1 MRLYLQNIVEEIS
14 FENLPEK
21 WQGFDFTRFSKDK
34 TLFDFQRQALQ
45 NALKGLW
52 LYYSPLQKGWQSD
65 GLTGYLNTPP
75 LRDTPL
81 REGNFLKHRLFK
93 LYQNNDFLENFDYD
107 LKKREGKK
115 TAKYLLEYDK
125 DYPAVDSKIPF
136 AHFINRMSFW
146 MATGS
151 GKTLVIVKLIELLGR
166 LIADKEL
173 PTGDILFLAHRDDLL
188 DQFKNHIEEFNSF
201 NFDTKITLKSLKDYE
216 SVKRENALALSKN
229 EITVF
234 YYRSDLISDEHK
246 EKIVNFK
253 NYDNGGQWYIL
264 LDEAHKGDKEDSKR
278 QILYSILSRNGFLF
292 NFSATF
298 TDPRDF
304 VTCAFNFNLSKFVE
318 DGYGKHIYV
327 SSAEIRA
334 FRGRGDFSPIEK
346 QKIVLKTLLL
356 LTYIN
361 KYFEK
366 IREVVNTP
374 SAHSPLQK
382 GWQAKPDGVFADTP
396 LQKGNSPSVK
406 GWQSDRI
413 DGVVLYHRPLLLT
426 LVNSVDVEKSDLELF
441 FRELEKVARNEIRAD
456 LLEEAKNELIQ
467 EFSDNAKFV
476 FEELDCVINAGL
488 VSKLD
493 YEDIL
498 KYVLNANTPGNIEV
512 LKIPGNRQ
520 ELIFRL
526 MTAEKPF
533 ALIKIGD
540 ISGWLN
546 DKLEG
551 YEINESF
558 ENESYFKAINRD
570 DSDINVLM
578 GSRSFYEGWD
588 SNRPNLILFVN
599 IGVGSDA
606 KKFVLQSVGRGV
618 RIEPLKNQRR
628 RFLNLYNE
636 MTTPRQASPDTPL
649 QEGNTPTRLHRAT
662 PLQEGN
668 IEELFEKVKNLILPM
683 ESLFVFGTKAENLKE
698 IIATLKAE
706 KQDKNLGDAFILN
719 PEAYKHTL
727 LVPVYKTAERIFA
740 EEKDPQKY
748 PISRE
753 DFDITSQFYGFLGDK
768 IALAKYDC
776 EVKVLKKAKESFKEK
791 ERYYD
796 FSEKNS
802 LFEPELILDR
812 IFDYLGVKN
821 KEFDKFKELEN
832 EIVHFKKVR
841 FTDGEKYEEIK
852 RKIEE
857 IRHYPERQKELD
869 KQYGKIP
876 RKEFERQMTLFEQAG
891 NFEIKSQKIKIK
903 YLANHYYLPVI
914 VSETEKIDYIN
925 HIINVESEVI
935 FVEQLEEYLTKPDNV
950 FTHFDWWMFS
960 KLDQTLDEVFIP
972 YYNPKEN
979 NIANFKPDFIFWA
992 QKGKR
997 YLVLFVDPKGT
1008 EHADG
1013 YRKIDGYSRIFEI
1026 EKNGQKQ
1033 SRDFSYNGFTINTK
1047 LLLKPRRG
1055 IAEVLENYKQYWFDN
1070 FDDFARKIS

>member
-1 MRLYLQNIVEEIS
+1 MSKLYLQNIIDNIS
-14 FENLPEK
+14 FENLPAK
-21 WQGFDFTRFSKDK
+21 WQGFDFARFSKDK
-34 TLFDFQRQALQ
+34 ALFDFQKQGLQ
-45 NALKGLW
+45 NALKALHLYFKEKNADKKALFEHYKLNGLEE
-52 LYYSPLQKGWQSD
+52 D
-65 GLTGYLNTPP
+65 
-75 LRDTPL
+75 
-81 REGNFLKHRLFK
+81 
-93 LYQNNDFLENFDYD
+93 FDYN
-107 LKKREGKK
+107 LKKKQDSK

-125 DYPAVDSKIPF
+125 DYPAIDSKISF

-151 GKTLVIVKLIELLGR
+151 GKTLIIVKLIELLGK
-166 LIADKEL
+166 LIAEKEL
-173 PTGDILFLAHRDDLL
+173 PAGDILFLAHRDDLL

-201 NFDTKITLKSLKDYE
+201 NFDTKINLKNLRDYE
-216 SVKRENALALSKN
+216 SVKRENALPFAKN

-304 VTCAFNFNLSKFVE
+304 ATCAFNFNLSKFVE
-318 DGYGKHIYV
+318 EGYGKHIYV
-327 SSAEIRA
+327 SSTAISA
-334 FRGRGDFSPIEK
+334 FRGRDDFSPIEK

-356 LTYIN
+356 LTYVN
-361 KYFEK
+361 KYFEE
-366 IREVVNTP
+366 IRKVN
-374 SAHSPLQK
+374 
-382 GWQAKPDGVFADTP
+382 
-396 LQKGNSPSVK
+396 NS
-406 GWQSDRI
+406 
-413 DGVVLYHRPLLLT
+413 LYHRPLLLT
-426 LVNSVDVEKSDLELF
+426 LVNSVDVEQSDLELF
-441 FRELEKVARNEIRAD
+441 FRELEKVAKNEVRAD
-456 LLEEAKNELIQ
+456 LLKKAKEELVQ
-467 EFSDNAKFV
+467 EFRDNAQFV
-476 FEELDCVINAGL
+476 FEELECVIDASL

-493 YEDIL
+493 YKDIL
-498 KYVLNANTPGNIEV
+498 KYVLNAKTPGKIEV

-540 ISGWLN
+540 ISGWLK
-546 DKLEG
+546 DKLEA

-558 ENESYFKAINRD
+558 ENESYFKALNRD

-588 SNRPNLILFVN
+588 SNRPNLLLFVN

-618 RIEPLKNQRR
+618 RIEPQKNRR
-628 RFLNLYNE
+628 KRLQNLLNAKVV
-636 MTTPRQASPDTPL
+636 TKQ
-649 QEGNTPTRLHRAT
+649 
-662 PLQEGN
+662 
-668 IEELFEKVKNLILPM
+668 LFEKVKNLILPI
-683 ESLFVFGTKAENLKE
+683 ESLFVFGTNAENLKE

-719 PEAYKHTL
+719 PEAQKHTL

-748 PISRE
+748 SVSRE
-753 DFDITSQFYGFLGDK
+753 DFDITSQFYRFIGDK
-768 IALAKYDC
+768 ITLAKYDC
-776 EVKVLKKAKESFKEK
+776 EVKVLKKTKESFVE
-791 ERYYD
+791 EGRYYD
-796 FSEKNS
+796 FSERNS

-812 IFDYLGVKN
+812 IFDYLGVKS
-821 KEFDKFKELEN
+821 KEFEKFKELEN

-841 FTDGEKYEEIK
+841 FTDGEKYEEILK
-852 RKIEE
+852 AIEKVKNYPQKTVKEKKIDKEFKKTNDIE
-857 IRHYPERQKELD
+857 KYKKAIRQLELD
-869 KQYGKIP
+869 FQPEVKYDK
-876 RKEFERQMTLFEQAG
+876 L
-891 NFEIKSQKIKIK
+891 KIK
-903 YLANHYYLPVI
+903 YLANHYYLPVL

-925 HIINVESEVI
+925 HIINVDSEVK
-935 FVEQLEEYLTKPDNV
+935 FVEQLEKYLKKSDDNE
-950 FTHFDWWMFS
+950 FTQFDWWMFS

-979 NIANFKPDFIFWA
+979 KVSNFKPDFIFWV

-997 YLVLFVDPKGT
+997 YLILFVDPKGT
-1008 EHADG
+1008 EHTDG
-1013 YRKIDGYSRIFEI
+1013 YRKIDGFSRIFEI
-1026 EKNGQKQ
+1026 GKQKQ
-1033 SRDFSYNGFTINTK
+1033 SKDFPYNGFTINVK
-1047 LLLKPRRG
+1047 LLLKPRQG
-1055 IAEVLENYKQYWFDN
+1055 MPEVLENYKQYWFDN
-1070 FDDFARKIS
+1070 FNDFAEKIKAALTL

>member
-1 MRLYLQNIVEEIS
+1 MKLYLQDIVDDIS
-14 FENLPEK
+14 FENLPAK
-21 WQGFDFTRFSKDK
+21 WQGFDFSRFSKDK
-34 TLFDFQRQALQ
+34 TLFDFQQQGLQ

-52 LYYSPLQKGWQSD
+52 FYFKDKKEDKQSFFD
-65 GLTGYLNTPP
+65 VYRAN
-75 LRDTPL
+75 
-81 REGNFLKHRLFK
+81 NFT
-93 LYQNNDFLENFDYD
+93 ENFDYD

-115 TAKYLLEYDK
+115 TAKYLIEYDK
-125 DYPAVDSKIPF
+125 DYPAVDSKISF
-136 AHFINRMSFW
+136 AYFINRMSFW

-151 GKTLVIVKLIELLGR
+151 GKTLIIVKMIEFLGK
-166 LIADKEL
+166 LIAEKEL
-173 PTGDILFLAHRDDLL
+173 PARDVLFLAHRDDLL

-201 NFDTKITLKSLKDYE
+201 NFDTKINLKNLRDYE
-216 SVKRENALALSKN
+216 SVKRENALPFAKN

-234 YYRSDLISDEHK
+234 YYRSDLISDGQK

-304 VTCAFNFNLSKFVE
+304 ATCVFNFNLSKFVE
-318 DGYGKHIYV
+318 EGYGKHIYV
-327 SSAEIRA
+327 SAEDISA
-334 FRGRGDFSPIEK
+334 FRDDNDFSPVAK

-366 IREVVNTP
+366 IRRVNN
-374 SAHSPLQK
+374 A
-382 GWQAKPDGVFADTP
+382 
-396 LQKGNSPSVK
+396 
-406 GWQSDRI
+406 
-413 DGVVLYHRPLLLT
+413 LYHRPLLLT

-441 FRELEKVARNEIRAD
+441 FRELEKVAKNEIRTD
-456 LLEEAKNELIQ
+456 LLQTAKEELVQ
-467 EFSDNAKFV
+467 EFSDNTNFI
-476 FEELDCVINAGL
+476 FEELECVINADL
-488 VSKLD
+488 VLGLD
-493 YEDIL
+493 YKDIL
-498 KYVLNANTPGNIEV
+498 KYVLNANTPGKIEV
-512 LKIPGNRQ
+512 LKIPGNRN

-540 ISGWLN
+540 ISGWLK

-558 ENESYFKAINRD
+558 ENESYFRRINRD
-570 DSDINVLM
+570 DSDINILM

-588 SNRPNLILFVN
+588 SNRPNLLLFVN

-618 RIEPLKNQRR
+618 RIEPQKYQRKR
-628 RFLNLYNE
+628 LQNLHN
-636 MTTPRQASPDTPL
+636 A
-649 QEGNTPTRLHRAT
+649 GV
-662 PLQEGN
+662 
-668 IEELFEKVKNLILPM
+668 IEDQLFENVKDLILPI
-683 ESLFVFGTKAENLKE
+683 ESLFIFGTNAENLKE

-706 KQDKNLGDAFILN
+706 KQDKNLGEVFIVN
-719 PEAYKHTL
+719 PEAQKHTL

-740 EEKDPQKY
+740 EERGPQKY
-748 PISRE
+748 PVSRE
-753 DFDITSQFYGFLGDK
+753 DFDITSQFYEFLGDK
-768 IALAKYDC
+768 VAVAKYDC
-776 EVKVLKKAKESFKEK
+776 EVKVLKKAEESFAEK

-796 FSEKNS
+796 FSERNS

-812 IFDYLGVKN
+812 IFDYLGVKSR
-821 KEFDKFKELEN
+821 EFEKFKELEN

-841 FTDGEKYEEIK
+841 FSDGEKYEEIES
-852 RKIEE
+852 KIEE
-857 IRHYPERQKELD
+857 IRHYPERQQELD

-876 RKEFERQMTLFEQAG
+876 RKEFERQMSLFEQAG
-891 NFEIKSQKIKIK
+891 NFEIKNQKISIK

-914 VSETEKIDYIN
+914 VSETEKIDYLN
-925 HIINVESEVI
+925 HIINVDSEVRFI
-935 FVEQLEEYLTKPDNV
+935 EELEEYLTKSNNL
-950 FTHFDWWMFS
+950 FTQFDWWMFS
-960 KLDQTLDEVFIP
+960 KLDQTLDEVLIP

-979 NIANFKPDFIFWA
+979 NISNFKPDFIFWA

-997 YLVLFVDPKGT
+997 YLILFIDPKGT

-1013 YRKIDGYSRIFEI
+1013 YRKIDGYSRIFEMG
-1026 EKNGQKQ
+1026 EPKQ
-1033 SRDFSYNGFTINTK
+1033 SRDFSYNGFTINTR

-1055 IAEVLENYKQYWFDN
+1055 IAEVLENYRQYWFDN
-1070 FDDFARKIS
+1070 FDDFASKIS

>member
-1 MRLYLQNIVEEIS
+1 MSKLYLQNIVDDIS
-14 FENLPEK
+14 SEDLPIK
-21 WQGFDFTRFSKDK
+21 WQGFNVIQFSRDK
-34 TLFDFQRQALQ
+34 TLFDFQQ
-45 NALKGLW
+45 NALKNALKALHLYFKDENEDKKVLFNHYKLNGL
-52 LYYSPLQKGWQSD
+52 KED
-65 GLTGYLNTPP
+65 
-75 LRDTPL
+75 
-81 REGNFLKHRLFK
+81 
-93 LYQNNDFLENFDYD
+93 FDYD
-107 LKKREGKK
+107 LKKKQDSK

-125 DYPAVDSKIPF
+125 DYPVIDNKISF

-151 GKTLVIVKLIELLGR
+151 GKTLIIVKLIEVLGK
-166 LIADKEL
+166 LIAEKEL
-173 PTGDILFLAHRDDLL
+173 PARDILFLAHRDDLL
-188 DQFKNHIEEFNSF
+188 DQFKNHIDEFNSF
-201 NFDTKITLKSLKDYE
+201 SFDTKINLKNLRDYE
-216 SVKRENALALSKN
+216 SVKRENALPSVKN

-253 NYDNGGQWYIL
+253 NYDNGGRWYIL

-278 QILYSILSRNGFLF
+278 QVLYSILSRNGFLF

-304 VTCAFNFNLSKFVE
+304 ATCAFNFNLSRFVE
-318 DGYGKHIYV
+318 EGYGKHIYV
-327 SSAEIRA
+327 SSAEISA
-334 FRGRGDFSPIEK
+334 FRGHSDFSPIEK
-346 QKIVLKTLLL
+346 QKIVLKALLL

-366 IREVVNTP
+366 IRKVN
-374 SAHSPLQK
+374 
-382 GWQAKPDGVFADTP
+382 
-396 LQKGNSPSVK
+396 NS
-406 GWQSDRI
+406 
-413 DGVVLYHRPLLLT
+413 LYHRPLLLT
-426 LVNSVDVEKSDLELF
+426 LVNSVAVEDSDLELF
-441 FRELEKVARNEIRAD
+441 FRELEKVAKNEIKAD
-456 LLEEAKNELIQ
+456 LLKKAKEELVQ
-467 EFSDNAKFV
+467 EFRDNAKFV
-476 FEELDCVINAGL
+476 FEELECVINADL

-493 YEDIL
+493 YKDIL
-498 KYVLNANTPGNIEV
+498 KYVLNANTPGKIEV

-540 ISGWLN
+540 ISGWLK
-546 DKLEG
+546 DKLDG

-588 SNRPNLILFVN
+588 SNRPNLLLFVN

-618 RIEPLKNQRR
+618 RIEPQKYQRKR
-628 RFLNLYNE
+628 LQNLLNAKVVKE
-636 MTTPRQASPDTPL
+636 Q
-649 QEGNTPTRLHRAT
+649 
-662 PLQEGN
+662 
-668 IEELFEKVKNLILPM
+668 LFEEVKNLILPI
-683 ESLFVFGTKAENLKE
+683 ESLFVFGTNAENLKE

-719 PEAYKHTL
+719 PEAQKHTL
-727 LVPVYKTAERIFA
+727 LVPVYRTAERIFA

-748 PISRE
+748 PVSRE
-753 DFDITSQFYGFLGDK
+753 DFNITSQFYEFLGDK
-768 IALAKYDC
+768 VAVAKYDC
-776 EVKVLKKAKESFKEK
+776 EVKVLKKAKESFTDK

-796 FSEKNS
+796 FSERNS

-812 IFDYLGVKN
+812 IFDYLGVKSR
-821 KEFDKFKELEN
+821 EFEKFKELED

-841 FTDGEKYEEIK
+841 FSDGEKYEEIK

-857 IRHYPERQKELD
+857 VRHYPERQKELD

-891 NFEIKSQKIKIK
+891 NFEMKNQKITIK

-914 VSETEKIDYIN
+914 VSETEKIDYLN
-925 HIINVESEVI
+925 HIINVDSEVK
-935 FVEQLEEYLTKPDNV
+935 FVEQLEEYLAKPDNV
-950 FTHFDWWMFS
+950 FTQFDWWMFS
-960 KLDQTLDEVFIP
+960 KLDQTLDKVLIP

-997 YLVLFVDPKGT
+997 YLILFVDPKGT
-1008 EHADG
+1008 EHTDG
-1013 YRKIDGYSRIFEI
+1013 YRKIDGYSRIFETG
-1026 EKNGQKQ
+1026 EQKAKQ
-1033 SRDFSYNGFTINTK
+1033 RIFHITD
-1047 LLLKPRRG
+1047 LL
-1055 IAEVLENYKQYWFDN
+1055 
-1070 FDDFARKIS
+1070 